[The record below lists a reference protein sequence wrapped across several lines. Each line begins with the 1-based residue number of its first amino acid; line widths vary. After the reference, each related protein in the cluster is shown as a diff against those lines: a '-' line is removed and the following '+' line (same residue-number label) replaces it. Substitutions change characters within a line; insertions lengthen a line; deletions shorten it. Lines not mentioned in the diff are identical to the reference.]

1 MGLGEAMIIAG
12 IGCRKGT
19 PASEIETAVST
30 ALAQA
35 GLDRATI
42 GMIATSAAKGAEPG
56 IAGAAAVLGVPLT
69 VVPPADLAA
78 ASERV
83 ATRSQR
89 VLALAGVPSVAEA
102 AALAAGGA
110 AARLIVPRIV
120 VGAATC
126 ALVEGGGT

>member
-1 MGLGEAMIIAG
+1 MIIAG
-12 IGCRKGT
+12 VGCRKGT
-19 PASEIETAVST
+19 PASEIARAVSA

-35 GLDRATI
+35 GLGPAAI
-42 GMIATSAAKGAEPG
+42 GMLATSVAKDCESG
-56 IAGAAAVLGVPLT
+56 IAGAAAALGVPL
-69 VVPPADLAA
+69 VLVAHAELAA
-78 ASERV
+78 AGERG

-110 AARLIVPRIV
+110 AARLLVPRIV

-126 ALVEGGGT
+126 ALAEGGGA